1 MLTHPKSRTT
11 PSSLD
16 GNDRSN
22 FAMKFTPQAPRYEH
36 NRPSDLG
43 LGKQRNPRVRRF
55 NALLNALWDTVSF
68 ISYYLYLCQ
77 FKSIHKSG
85 NKESSTMIIK
95 NQKLNVLLNLQ
106 IQAEFGRKVFDVIFD
121 AAAQMKKTIFSLL

>member
-1 MLTHPKSRTT
+1 
-11 PSSLD
+11 
-16 GNDRSN
+16 
-22 FAMKFTPQAPRYEH
+22 MKFTPQAPRYEL

-55 NALLNALWDTVSF
+55 NALLNALWDTLLDLRTVSF

-85 NKESSTMIIK
+85 NKESSTLIIK